1 MITLKEN
8 LLFSDEIKAN
18 YSGSSLRSSSGQELK
33 SFSDLLI
40 NNTLQQR
47 FVIPGKIE
55 AEASKV
61 KFGFGIED
69 TEDEGGGK
77 NLGYTDPGDYADYL
91 IYTNTSQSYSVDF
104 RVAAQNGTGEIGLY
118 IVDPTSSREFELCTV
133 ETPKT
138 DGWQTWTTVTANT
151 KPIGKGIF
159 TLRMKVLK
167 GGFNLN
173 WFEFKDIDTDG
184 DGISDS
190 NDSCPDTP
198 DGAAEDFNGC
208 ELFTLPENNNKVSVT
223 SSTCI
228 GNTDGSIGLSVEDAS
243 YSYSVTVTGQD
254 DPIAMGGET
263 KTASVT
269 GLGKGTYTVCFTV
282 DGQDNYEQCFE
293 VNVGEPE
300 PLSAFIDVNDDTRET
315 SFQLSGSSSYTIDIN
330 GERFD
335 VKGNNFKTTL
345 STGLS
350 VITITTDLD
359 CQGVIEREVFISEDI
374 LYYPNPTRGEVDVYV
389 HGEDTK
395 VMMTVFSSKG
405 DLIFSR
411 EQLIQSTRKTDLDLG
426 GVPAGTYLVTLD
438 GPTVRKTFKIVKR

>member
-1 MITLKEN
+1 M
-8 LLFSDEIKAN
+8 
-18 YSGSSLRSSSGQELK
+18 
-33 SFSDLLI
+33 
-40 NNTLQQR
+40 
-47 FVIPGKIE
+47 
-55 AEASKV
+55 
-61 KFGFGIED
+61 
-69 TEDEGGGK
+69 
-77 NLGYTDPGDYADYL
+77 
-91 IYTNTSQSYSVDF
+91 
-104 RVAAQNGTGEIGLY
+104 
-118 IVDPTSSREFELCTV
+118 
-133 ETPKT
+133 
-138 DGWQTWTTVTANT
+138 
-151 KPIGKGIF
+151 
-159 TLRMKVLK
+159 
-167 GGFNLN
+167 
-173 WFEFKDIDTDG
+173 
-184 DGISDS
+184 
-190 NDSCPDTP
+190 
-198 DGAAEDFNGC
+198 
-208 ELFTLPENNNKVSVT
+208 
-223 SSTCI
+223 
-228 GNTDGSIGLSVEDAS
+228 
-243 YSYSVTVTGQD
+243 TVTGKD
-254 DPIAMGGET
+254 DPISLGGET

-282 DGQDNYEQCFE
+282 DGKDNYEQCFE
-293 VNVGEPE
+293 VKVGEPE

-389 HGEDTK
+389 HGEDSK